1 MCLEWEETWSGG
13 NDDFGYGVAIDSF
26 DNIYIV
32 GKTGT
37 LGDWDMVLAKY
48 NSSGVQQWNRTWG
61 GDQDDLGCGLV
72 IDSSDNIYIVG
83 RTSSFG
89 AGNKDIVLVKYNSLG
104 ELQWY
109 KTWGGSGNDYG
120 GGIAVDSSDNIYIVG
135 ITSSIGMGSYDIVLV
150 KYSSSGV
157 QEWNKIYGGVNTYIG
172 EGIAIDSS
180 DNIYII
186 GYTQST
192 GEEQRDVVFVKYS
205 SLGVK
210 EWNKT
215 WGGSNDE
222 YGYGVAVDSSDNIY
236 IVESTGVSSTG
247 DYCIILVK
255 YNNAGNHEWN
265 KTWGGIHYDEG
276 YGVKVDSSDNVYVV
290 GSTCSFG
297 APGSNM
303 VLIKFNGSGV
313 QEWFKTWG
321 ESDWETGY
329 GVAIDSSD
337 NIYVVGTTQDQD
349 DYWNYLF
356 LLKFSIDTDEDGL
369 TDDGEVNI
377 YSTDPNDSD
386 SDDDGLSDYEEVIT
400 YSTDPNDSDSDD
412 DGLSD
417 YEEVITYSTDPND
430 SDSDDDGYTDG
441 EEITGGFDPNNS
453 EINPGIVN
461 MIITVI
467 VIFSIVAGIGY
478 AVVKV
483 SKKKRV
489 KDEKY
494 YTSIR
499 EEEGQVDLKNIL
511 RGMAKTKGEID
522 LKYLSK
528 QMNKDIEKLRL
539 FVYDLVG
546 SSSLDGK
553 MEGNKFIFSET
564 SDIDSTIDTLLSTYA
579 DWEKQDKG
587 KL

>member
-1 MCLEWEETWSGG
+1 MVLEWEETWSGG
-13 NDDFGYGVAIDSF
+13 NDDYGYGVAIDSF
-26 DNIYIV
+26 DNIYVV

-37 LGDWDMVLAKY
+37 LGDWDMILAKY
-48 NSSGVQQWNRTWG
+48 NSSGVQEWHRTWG
-61 GDQDDLGCGLV
+61 GNQHDLGCALV

-89 AGNKDIVLVKYNSLG
+89 GGNKDIVLVKYNNTG
-104 ELQWY
+104 DYQWNR
-109 KTWGGSGNDYG
+109 TWGGSGDEYG

-135 ITSSIGMGSYDIVLV
+135 ITSSFSVGGYDVVLV
-150 KYSSSGV
+150 KYNSLGI
-157 QEWNKIYGGVNTYIG
+157 QEWNRTWGGVNTYIG

-180 DNIYII
+180 DNIYIV
-186 GYTQST
+186 GYQQSIS
-192 GEEQRDVVFVKYS
+192 EQQRDVVFVKYNS
-205 SLGVK
+205 SGVQ

-222 YGYGVAVDSSDNIY
+222 YGSGIAIDSSDKIY
-236 IVESTGVSSTG
+236 VVESTGVSGTS
-247 DYCIILVK
+247 DYYILLVK
-255 YNNAGNHEWN
+255 YNNAGKHEWN
-265 KTWGGIHYDEG
+265 KTWGGVLYDEG

-297 APGSNM
+297 TGLGGNM
-303 VLIKFNGSGV
+303 VLIKYNSSGV
-313 QEWFKTWG
+313 QEWYKTWG
-321 ESDWETGY
+321 ESDEDTGY

-337 NIYVVGTTQDQD
+337 NIYVVGSTHDEGEE
-349 DYWNYLF
+349 WSYLF
-356 LLKFSIDTDEDGL
+356 LLKFSIG
-369 TDDGEVNI
+369 
-377 YSTDPNDSD
+377 
-386 SDDDGLSDYEEVIT
+386 
-400 YSTDPNDSDSDD
+400 
-412 DGLSD
+412 
-417 YEEVITYSTDPND
+417 
-430 SDSDDDGYTDG
+430 TDG
-441 EEITGGFDPNNS
+441 DGGEITSNGIPS
-453 EINPGIVN
+453 ELILT
-461 MIITVI
+461 ITVI
-467 VIFSIVAGIGY
+467 LIFSIVAGIGY

-499 EEEGQVDLKNIL
+499 DEEGQVDLKNIL

-553 MEGNKFIFSET
+553 MEGNKFIFSDT
-564 SDIDSTIDTLLSTYA
+564 SDIDSIIDTLLNTYA

-587 KL
+587 KI

>member
-1 MCLEWEETWSGG
+1 LLKKKITNLIMSISLSLFLIFIIFPSLYFGFYLQTSNITTLIIPSISNSMVLEWEETWNGG
-13 NDDFGYGVAIDSF
+13 NDDYGYGVAIDFF
-26 DNIYIV
+26 DNIYVV
-32 GKTGT
+32 GRTET

-48 NSSGVQQWNRTWG
+48 NSSGTQEWNSTWG
-61 GDQDDLGCGLV
+61 GNQHDSGCELV

-89 AGNKDIVLVKYNSLG
+89 VGGYDIVLVKYNSLG
-104 ELQWY
+104 IQEWNR
-109 KTWGGSGNDYG
+109 TWGGSGYEYG

-135 ITSSIGMGSYDIVLV
+135 ITSSFSVGGFDIVLV
-150 KYSSSGV
+150 KYNSLGI
-157 QEWNKIYGGVNTYIG
+157 QEWNRTWGGANTYIG

-180 DNIYII
+180 DNIYIV

-192 GEEQRDVVFVKYS
+192 GEEQRDVVFVKYN
-205 SLGVK
+205 SLGVQ

-236 IVESTGVSSTG
+236 VVESTGVPGTG
-247 DYCIILVK
+247 DYYILLVK

-276 YGVKVDSSDNVYVV
+276 YGVKVDSLDNVYVV
-290 GSTCSFG
+290 GLSCSFG
-297 APGSNM
+297 VGPGNNM
-303 VLIKFNGSGV
+303 VLIKYNSSGD
-313 QEWFKTWG
+313 QEWYKTWG
-321 ESDWETGY
+321 ESDKDTGY

-349 DYWNYLF
+349 DEWSYLF
-356 LLKFSIDTDEDGL
+356 LLKFSIG
-369 TDDGEVNI
+369 TDDGGGEI
-377 YSTDPNDSD
+377 DSD
-386 SDDDGLSDYEEVIT
+386 GI
-400 YSTDPNDSDSDD
+400 P
-412 DGLSD
+412 
-417 YEEVITYSTDPND
+417 
-430 SDSDDDGYTDG
+430 
-441 EEITGGFDPNNS
+441 S
-453 EINPGIVN
+453 ELIF
-461 MIITVI
+461 IITVMVIFGI
-467 VIFSIVAGIGY
+467 VIGIGY
-478 AVVKV
+478 VVVKV

-499 EEEGQVDLKNIL
+499 ETEGKVDLKNIL
-511 RGMAKTKGEID
+511 RGMAKTNGEID

-553 MEGNKFIFSET
+553 MEGNKFIFSAT
-564 SDIDSTIDTLLSTYA
+564 SDIDSVIDTLLDTYA

-587 KL
+587 KI

>member
-1 MCLEWEETWSGG
+1 LLKKKITNLVMSLFLSLFLIFITFSSFCFGVFLQTNNRNIVSISSTSNSMVFEWEETWSGG
-13 NDDFGYGVAIDSF
+13 TDDYGYGVAIDSF
-26 DNIYIV
+26 DNIYVV

-61 GDQDDLGCGLV
+61 GDQHDLGCGLV

-109 KTWGGSGNDYG
+109 KTWGGSGNEYG

-135 ITSSIGMGSYDIVLV
+135 ITSSTGMGGYDIVLV

-172 EGIAIDSS
+172 EGITIDSS
-180 DNIYII
+180 DNIYIV
-186 GYTQST
+186 GYQQST
-192 GEEQRDVVFVKYS
+192 GEEQRDVVFVKYN
-205 SLGVK
+205 SLGVQ

-222 YGYGVAVDSSDNIY
+222 HGYGVAVDSSDNIY
-236 IVESTGVSSTG
+236 VVESTGVPGTG

-255 YNNAGNHEWN
+255 YNNAGKHEWN

-290 GSTCSFG
+290 GYTCSFG
-297 APGSNM
+297 AAPGHNM
-303 VLIKFNGSGV
+303 VLIKYNSSGV
-313 QEWFKTWG
+313 QEWYKTWG
-321 ESDWETGY
+321 GNGNDYGY

-337 NIYVVGTTQDQD
+337 NIYVVGTTQDEREE
-349 DYWNYLF
+349 WSYLF
-356 LLKFSIDTDEDGL
+356 LLKFSIDTDGDEIPPDDIPSDGF
-369 TDDGEVNI
+369 
-377 YSTDPNDSD
+377 P
-386 SDDDGLSDYEEVIT
+386 
-400 YSTDPNDSDSDD
+400 
-412 DGLSD
+412 
-417 YEEVITYSTDPND
+417 
-430 SDSDDDGYTDG
+430 
-441 EEITGGFDPNNS
+441 S
-453 EINPGIVN
+453 EFIF
-461 MIITVI
+461 IITII
-467 VIFSIVAGIGY
+467 VIFSIVAVIGY
-478 AVVKV
+478 VIFVNV

-489 KDEKY
+489 KY

-499 EEEGQVDLKNIL
+499 EKEGEVDLKNIL

-564 SDIDSTIDTLLSTYA
+564 SDIDSTIDTLLNTYA
-579 DWEKQDKG
+579 DWEKKDKG